1 MSARL
6 ETDEQIW
13 DAIVIGGGASGLGA
27 ASKLT
32 QLGRKV
38 IVLEARDRIGGRIY
52 SQEIGGEGARVDVG
66 ARSV

>member
-6 ETDEQIW
+6 GTDEQVW
-13 DAIVIGGGASGLGA
+13 DAIVIGAGASGLAA

-32 QLGRKV
+32 QLGRKA

-52 SQEIGGEGARVDVG
+52 SQELGDEGARVDVG